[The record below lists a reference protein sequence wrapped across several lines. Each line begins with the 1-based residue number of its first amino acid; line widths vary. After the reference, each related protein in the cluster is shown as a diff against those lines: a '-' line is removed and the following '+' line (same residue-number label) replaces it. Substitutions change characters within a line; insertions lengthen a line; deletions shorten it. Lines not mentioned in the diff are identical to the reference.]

1 METVVQSQDENDLRL
16 LLEWDPSADRRWW
29 RQAIPISVVAHVVAI
44 VALLLAPQD
53 APPAKPIARKVR
65 VTPLIAPPTELTQKA
80 LNKGKVSK
88 EFNVEALLPRPRI
101 QIPESA
107 PSTTRPAAPRP
118 APPPAQP
125 VPLPPELPKIE
136 AAVKETPKLPETAA
150 PQPPQIQPQE
160 KPAEKPKLAFE
171 NVGAPSTPPAKGAGI
186 SRPIGAGNPV
196 DQAVRNLSHGG
207 ASPSGGVMVGD
218 AGSGAGGVGEAINQ
232 APAPGKRGS
241 ALELLS
247 DPMGVDFRP
256 YLLQILSTVRRNW
269 FAVMPESAN
278 LGRRGKVALQFAISR
293 DGSVVKIVF
302 ASNSGAESLDRAAVA
317 SISMSHPFPPL
328 PAEYRG
334 DTIRLQFTFQYNMPT
349 N

>member
-1 METVVQSQDENDLRL
+1 METVVQSQDENELRL
-16 LLEWDPSADRRWW
+16 LLERDPAADRQWW
-29 RQAIPISVVAHVVAI
+29 RKAVPLSVVTHGLIIVGLLFVPKDAAPVTPVARA
-44 VALLLAPQD
+44 VH
-53 APPAKPIARKVR
+53 
-65 VTPLIAPPTELTQKA
+65 VTPLVAPPTELTQKA
-80 LNKGKVSK
+80 PNKGKISK

-101 QIPESA
+101 QIPQSA
-107 PSTTRPAAPRP
+107 PSATRPAAQRP
-118 APPPAQP
+118 APPVVQPPA
-125 VPLPPELPKIE
+125 PLPEPPKIE
-136 AAVKETPKLPETAA
+136 AAARENPPKVAETAA
-150 PQPPQIQPQE
+150 PPPPPQIQAQE
-160 KPAEKPKLAFE
+160 KSKLAFE
-171 NVGAPSTPPAKGAGI
+171 NVGSPPSSAPKGSGIAK
-186 SRPIGAGNPV
+186 PIGPSGSAV
-196 DQAVRNLSHGG
+196 DQALRNLAHGG
-207 ASPSGGVMVGD
+207 SSGRITVGD
-218 AGSGAGGVGEAINQ
+218 VGSGAGGVGEAINQ

-334 DTIRLQFTFQYNMPT
+334 DTIRLQFTFQYNMPPA

>member
-1 METVVQSQDENDLRL
+1 METVVQPQDENDLRL
-16 LLEWDPSADRRWW
+16 LLDWDPAADRQWW
-29 RQAIPISVVAHVVAI
+29 RKAVPFSIAAHGLIVLGLFLVPKDAAPVPPVARA
-44 VALLLAPQD
+44 
-53 APPAKPIARKVR
+53 VR

-80 LNKGKVSK
+80 PNKGKISK
-88 EFNVEALLPRPRI
+88 ELNVEALLPRPRI
-101 QIPESA
+101 QIPQSA
-107 PSTTRPAAPRP
+107 PSTTRPAAQRP
-118 APPPAQP
+118 APPVVQP
-125 VPLPPELPKIE
+125 TAPLPEPPKIE
-136 AAVKETPKLPETAA
+136 AAARENSPKLPDTA
-150 PQPPQIQPQE
+150 PPPPPQIQTQ
-160 KPAEKPKLAFE
+160 EKPKLAFE
-171 NVGAPSTPPAKGAGI
+171 NVGTPPSASPKGSGVAKA
-186 SRPIGAGNPV
+186 IGPTGSAV

-207 ASPSGGVMVGD
+207 SSGGGITVGD

-302 ASNSGAESLDRAAVA
+302 ATNSGAESLDRAAVA

-334 DTIRLQFTFQYNMPT
+334 DTIRLQFTFQYNMPPA